1 MNIIFQELND
11 YCSWQQ
17 VINLFK
23 KTLIEDINKHIKH
36 NEGTKISIQK
46 YKIDTK

>member
-1 MNIIFQELND
+1 MIIVVGK
-11 YCSWQQ
+11 Q

-23 KTLIEDINKHIKH
+23 KNPQLRDINKHIKH